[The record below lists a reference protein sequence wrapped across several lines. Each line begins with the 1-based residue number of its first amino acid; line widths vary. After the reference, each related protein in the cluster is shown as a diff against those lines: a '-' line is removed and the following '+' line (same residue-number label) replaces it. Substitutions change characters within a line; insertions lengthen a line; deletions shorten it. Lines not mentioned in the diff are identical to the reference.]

1 MAEKDQDKTTEKDG
15 QEVRPTEQQ
24 TVFPKSASED
34 PGLPPNVA
42 DPSAGL
48 HEERGL
54 TPPYAGDGS
63 NVGMVHPRID
73 DPPGV
78 TGIDRGSDPSVASF
92 IPDVTG
98 PRVAGEEEAAATAEE
113 RSEESADPNQRVA
126 GDKARA
132 ARGDQAVEQA
142 TGQTTGTTTGTT
154 GTASAQAAADRERA
168 AQAQQAADK
177 ARADKGKK

>member
-24 TVFPKSASED
+24 TVFPKSAAEE

-63 NVGMVHPRID
+63 NTGMVHPRID
-73 DPPGV
+73 DEPGV
-78 TGIDRGSDPSVASF
+78 TGIDRGSDPSIPSF
-92 IPDVTG
+92 IPDTVG

-113 RSEESADPNQRVA
+113 RSEESADPNKRVA

-132 ARGDQAVEQA
+132 ARGDQAVEQ
-142 TGQTTGTTTGTT
+142 TTGTTTGTT
-154 GTASAQAAADRERA
+154 GTATAQAAADRERA